1 MSFDRIE
8 FERQKLVSIKSQS
21 KDPALKKLANEF
33 VLESDKYGYAYHW
46 TWLGL
51 PIIQL
56 PQDIL
61 ITQEIIWQCKP
72 DLIIE
77 TGIAWGG
84 SVVMHAAM
92 LELLGNG
99 HIVAVDSA
107 LPVHVNAEI
116 MKYPF
121 SKRIHLIEGDSLDIA
136 TIEKIKSF
144 VSPDKTVAV
153 FLDSH
158 HTHDHVLKELRAYG
172 PLVTPGQYMT
182 VYATAIEN
190 MPRSSYRKRTWGPGN
205 SPLSA
210 IKAYLGETNRFQ
222 VDSFLDMKSLCTFA
236 PKGRLK
242 CIR

>member
-1 MSFDRIE
+1 M
-8 FERQKLVSIKSQS
+8 
-21 KDPALKKLANEF
+21 
-33 VLESDKYGYAYHW
+33 
-46 TWLGL
+46 

-84 SVVMHAAM
+84 SVVLHAAL

-99 HIVAVDSA
+99 QIVAVDSA
-107 LPVHVNAEI
+107 LPAHVKAEI

-121 SKRIHLIEGDSLDIA
+121 SKRIHLIEGDSVDMA
-136 TIEKIKSF
+136 TIEKIKERY
-144 VSPDKTVAV
+144 VSPDKTVAA
-153 FLDSH
+153 FLDSN

-190 MPRSSYRKRTWGPGN
+190 MPRSSYRKRAWGPGN

-210 IKAYLGETNRFQ
+210 IEAYLGETNRFQ
-222 VDSFLDMKSLCTFA
+222 VDSFLDMKPLCTFA